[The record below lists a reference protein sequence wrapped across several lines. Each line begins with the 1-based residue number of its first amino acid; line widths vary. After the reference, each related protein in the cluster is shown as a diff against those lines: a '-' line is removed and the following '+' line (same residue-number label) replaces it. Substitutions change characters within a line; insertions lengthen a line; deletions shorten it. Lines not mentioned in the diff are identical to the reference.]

1 MYAPFTP
8 EWLLCN
14 QPINFKEAEHHNQ
27 GIQNT
32 PLTSEGA
39 SCAIGVGGRLPAK
52 SLSFVSQFCK
62 DVVILSQFCKEFVI
76 RFTVLQRF
84 CHSFTVLQRFCNSFT
99 LKIMIKVFRII
110 CKV

>member
-14 QPINFKEAEHHNQ
+14 HPIIFKEAEHHNQ

-39 SCAIGVGGRLPAK
+39 SCVIGVGGRLPAK
-52 SLSFVSQFCK
+52 SLSFV
-62 DVVILSQFCKEFVI
+62 
-76 RFTVLQRF
+76 
-84 CHSFTVLQRFCNSFT
+84 
-99 LKIMIKVFRII
+99 
-110 CKV
+110 